1 MSGGHFDINS
11 CRLYWLCEEIQESIA
26 NNNVKDE
33 YGYSRGY
40 SEETLEKF
48 KILIIQLE
56 KTAKMLHLVDYLI
69 CSDTTEYSLEDQW
82 PKDSV

>member
-11 CRLYWLCEEIQESIA
+11 YRLEWLCEEIRDAIA

-48 KILIIQLE
+48 KILISELK
-56 KTAKMLHLVDYLI
+56 KTSRMLGLVDYLI
-69 CSDTTEYSLEDQW
+69 CGDIGEDYLEEEW